1 MIIIGTS
8 CQMEMLVTEEF
19 TAAHVNPELMPVFGS
34 PYMVGLAENAAHT
47 VLSCFLDEDQTSV
60 GLSMEF
66 EHISPTPIGVKIFV
80 EAEITNV
87 SENSKRVEFK
97 WKAWDEKCDIAHG
110 THLRAIVN
118 KEKFMSRANLKLD
131 PNL

>member
-1 MIIIGTS
+1 MILIGTS
-8 CQMEMLVTEEF
+8 CQMEMVVTEEV
-19 TAAHVNPELMPVFGS
+19 TAAHVGDGLMPVFGS

-47 VLSCFLDEDQTSV
+47 VLSCFLEEGQTSV

-66 EHISPTPIGVKIFV
+66 EHISPTPIGVKVYV

-87 SENSKRVEFK
+87 SENGKRVEFK
-97 WKAWDEKCDIAHG
+97 WKAWDDKCDIGNG
-110 THLRAIVN
+110 THLRAIVS

-131 PNL
+131 